1 MQGRQL
7 AELPSATPIE
17 GGGFTSAVPV
27 VSDGDDLPR
36 APICHELRAVQPQAL
51 DEELAFGGETDDTPI
66 VAFVQVLRQIVLP
79 GMEQTDMR
87 RIVFVPVRALVLVA
101 SRTTVDEILFL
112 VGATMCARAIVVD
125 RQRSPDGILVNPAV
139 GAACAKA
146 LPDLCA
152 ELLGHGIAPSASRG
166 QIVPHE
172 APVVLRQGRASLPQ
186 LLEVGG
192 GIRQE
197 PLLLSHDARQSVG
210 LRFEL
215 CLLCREVSRMCGH
228 LLHRWAQRVC
238 FVGVEILEQTRELRA
253 FRVRQRSARLG
264 RTEGLETPALLVVPS
279 HLTRMPRR
287 ARCANRPPFRAEAA
301 HSQKPATAPTQASCA
316 RVDGWPS

>member
-1 MQGRQL
+1 
-7 AELPSATPIE
+7 
-17 GGGFTSAVPV
+17 
-27 VSDGDDLPR
+27 
-36 APICHELRAVQPQAL
+36 
-51 DEELAFGGETDDTPI
+51 
-66 VAFVQVLRQIVLP
+66 
-79 GMEQTDMR
+79 MR

-101 SRTTVDEILFL
+101 SCTTVDEVLFL
-112 VGATMCARAIVVD
+112 IGATMCARAIVVD
-125 RQRSPDGILVNPAV
+125 RQRSPDGILVDPAV
-139 GAACAKA
+139 GTACAKA

-172 APVVLRQGRASLPQ
+172 TPVVLRQGRTSLPQ

-238 FVGVEILEQTRELRA
+238 FVGVEILEQTRELRT
-253 FRVRQRSARLG
+253 FRVRQRSPRLD
-264 RTEGLETPALLVVPS
+264 RTEGLETPALLVVPP
-279 HLTRMPRR
+279 HLERMPRR
-287 ARCANRPPFRAEAA
+287 ARCANRPPFRADGKVTGTCSRPRPKRPLATSTTSMQPRSSSSAA
-301 HSQKPATAPTQASCA
+301 RQVRSRNSRMNGSLITSVGLATSCPRRASTRTSSGSRWFGAARTAARRSVARAAVPTSTRA
-316 RVDGWPS
+316 RPRTRALSV